1 MTAYSSLGSFL
12 QKGKAFST
20 IETLKNIAKS
30 HSKSVAQILLR
41 WALQMDAAIIPGTG
55 NPKHMKENLGVYG
68 FSLSKDDMTKINLLR
83 DDPVAKEFFYVDMGD
98 QDAY

>member
-1 MTAYSSLGSFL
+1 
-12 QKGKAFST
+12 
-20 IETLKNIAKS
+20 
-30 HSKSVAQILLR
+30 
-41 WALQMDAAIIPGTG
+41 MDAAIIPGTG